1 MSLSTKIIDISG
13 NKTASSNVIF
23 ICMCGNKTWN
33 PTNMYKS
40 YNYVFE
46 QRVKSILEVTNCCL
60 GDVSVVVS
68 DCFQSSN
75 I

>member
-1 MSLSTKIIDISG
+1 
-13 NKTASSNVIF
+13 
-23 ICMCGNKTWN
+23 
-33 PTNMYKS
+33 MYKS
-40 YNYVFE
+40 YNYAFE

-75 I
+75 IWDKISGLDIKNLA